1 MRSGSSGIFS
11 ICAGLLLASPS
22 CIAPAPD
29 ALAAQ
34 AAAQA
39 VNRLDAAQANQFIA
53 DLGAQAINVLQ
64 RPGQTIEQ
72 REAIFRNILSQKFA
86 LEFIGRFVL
95 GRHWQSF
102 SADQREDYL
111 ALFSEFVLSAYA
123 SNLGGYADE
132 KFQVLGVIE
141 AGQQDMI
148 VNSRITGSGRE
159 AIQVDWRVRRIDAQP
174 QIIDVAVGG
183 ISMSITQ
190 REEFSALIQRD
201 GVQGLLEVLRART
214 LRLPAEGI
222 Q

>member
-1 MRSGSSGIFS
+1 MRSGRLGGVS
-11 ICAGLLLASPS
+11 ICVGLLLASAAY
-22 CIAPAPD
+22 IAPAAYATP
-29 ALAAQ
+29 AQ
-34 AAAQA
+34 AQA
-39 VNRLDAAQANQFIA
+39 VSRLDAAQAHQFIA
-53 DLGAQAINVLQ
+53 DLGAQAIQILQ
-64 RPGQTIEQ
+64 QPGQTIEQ

-86 LEFIGRFVL
+86 LGFIGRFVL

-102 SADQREDYL
+102 SADQQEDYI
-111 ALFSEFVLSAYA
+111 ALFSEFVLGAYA
-123 SNLGGYADE
+123 GTLGGYVDE

-148 VNSRITGSGRE
+148 VNSRITGKGRE
-159 AIQVDWRVRRIDAQP
+159 AIRVDWRVRRIDAQP

-201 GVQGLLEVLRART
+201 GIHGLLEVLRART